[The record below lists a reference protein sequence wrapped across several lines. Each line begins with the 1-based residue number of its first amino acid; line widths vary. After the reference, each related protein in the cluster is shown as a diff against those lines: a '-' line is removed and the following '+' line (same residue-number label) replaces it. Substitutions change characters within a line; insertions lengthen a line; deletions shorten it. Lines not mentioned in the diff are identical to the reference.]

1 MSLKHGLLGLL
12 NYGEMSGYELNK
24 AFKESLHFFW
34 QAQTSQIY
42 RELSTM
48 EKSGWLTSKII
59 FQTDKPNKKM
69 YCLTDSGRTELKNW
83 LFQDNF
89 ESEFQVRSIFLM
101 KLFFS
106 DIKNTEENIAMFKAY
121 REKCIK
127 ELEDL
132 ERTDT
137 IIEHY
142 EQKVDEKKAAVYW
155 GLTARFGEI
164 HLRACLDF
172 ANEAIKTLEELL

>member
-42 RELSTM
+42 RELNAM
-48 EKSGWLTSKII
+48 EKSGWLTSNIV
-59 FQTDKPNKKM
+59 FQADKPNKKM
-69 YCLTDSGRTELKNW
+69 YCLTDTGKAELETW
-83 LFQDNF
+83 LFQNSFDN
-89 ESEFQVRSIFLM
+89 EFQVRSIFLM

-106 DIKNTEENIAMFKAY
+106 GIKNTEENIAMFKAY
-121 REKCIK
+121 REKCIE

-132 ERTDT
+132 KRTNN

-142 EQKVDEKKAAVYW
+142 EQKVEEKQAAVYW

-164 HLRACLDF
+164 HLKACLDF
-172 ANEAIKTLEELL
+172 ADEAIKTLEALL